1 MLVLLLI
8 LVVMSTTINCQKTI
22 AEDNGDNELELIL
35 LLIKHTSEKYLS
47 SIQSIVRLL
56 EKIMNSQRELYDA
69 QTTLNDW
76 QKSQALTLDKIAKDI
91 ESIKYRLERME
102 KRIIAVEIRL
112 KQKLP

>member
-1 MLVLLLI
+1 
-8 LVVMSTTINCQKTI
+8 MSTTINCQKTI
-22 AEDNGDNELELIL
+22 AEEKGDGNELELIL
-35 LLIKHTSEKYLS
+35 LLMKETSEKYLS
-47 SIQSIVRLL
+47 SIQTTGKVL

-102 KRIIAVEIRL
+102 KRIIAVETRL